1 MADDDEGPI
10 ELPEQLEK
18 GINEDIANDIRK
30 FVKVA
35 IDFIDARSKFA
46 QFILYHW
53 ETYSAFMKDQKV
65 IKNILELYL
74 PTELG
79 KQAKLAR
86 QYHTWPI
93 EDVPEEIR
101 NDVMFAR
108 SIKRSQI
115 KNKITSIFKLL
126 RPLYPPTEVQA
137 YDNLEE
143 MLKTKKT
150 NEKKARQEAKLLKSN
165 DSKDGT

>member
-1 MADDDEGPI
+1 MAGA
-10 ELPEQLEK
+10 LPGAVGEE
-18 GINEDIANDIRK
+18 ER
-30 FVKVA
+30 
-35 IDFIDARSKFA
+35 
-46 QFILYHW
+46 
-53 ETYSAFMKDQKV
+53 
-65 IKNILELYL
+65 
-74 PTELG
+74 
-79 KQAKLAR
+79 
-86 QYHTWPI
+86 
-93 EDVPEEIR
+93 DVPEEIR